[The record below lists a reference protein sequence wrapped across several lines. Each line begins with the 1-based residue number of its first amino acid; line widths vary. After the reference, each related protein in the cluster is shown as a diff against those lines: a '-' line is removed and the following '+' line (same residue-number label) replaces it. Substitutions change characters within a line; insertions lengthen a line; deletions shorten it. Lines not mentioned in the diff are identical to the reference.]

1 MACGDDETNE
11 VDTSPIVEEPTEE
24 VNTDEYVDE
33 VEDEDIYNP
42 QDTMVGSITD
52 LEPIRL
58 KDYDDDKWAFFDS
71 RETGEFVE
79 SAAFEENGR
88 LYLGLN
94 GDKIVALDFDST
106 IFWED
111 EMAATGFQTNFM
123 MDEIHIY
130 SPSMT
135 GNQSDKNYIAAL
147 SKETG
152 ERNYQI
158 DLSEYGEMS
167 EFLVDD
173 DALYVVLGINE
184 DEDESYLEDNFSL
197 HKFDKVTGERLWE
210 IDINGIKLGHGRAH
224 YYVLQQNDELIFL
237 LEKTE
242 DDLVQ
247 IVARSKVDGT
257 EVWTTVIG
265 NEDDRLD
272 GARLGRI
279 YHSNGA
285 IYIIDGYNMI
295 HVFDD
300 RTGENIAVH
309 PFNGYQPGGMVPLPI
324 VSEDIFIWQ
333 HGTEDYHH
341 MKAVNPK
348 TGEDLWVIDMA
359 GHFLV
364 DYGMVGDTLY
374 AFFGS
379 LDYDAEES
387 TFVVRINPE
396 TGEMMDSIQLGAS
409 ISAKL
414 NNFYVHMGLTESDD
428 NLVYFYDN
436 LVYLFKE

>member
-1 MACGDDETNE
+1 M
-11 VDTSPIVEEPTEE
+11 
-24 VNTDEYVDE
+24 
-33 VEDEDIYNP
+33 
-42 QDTMVGSITD
+42 
-52 LEPIRL
+52 
-58 KDYDDDKWAFFDS
+58 
-71 RETGEFVE
+71 
-79 SAAFEENGR
+79 
-88 LYLGLN
+88 N

-257 EVWTTVIG
+257 EVWTS
-265 NEDDRLD
+265 
-272 GARLGRI
+272 LG
-279 YHSNGA
+279 
-285 IYIIDGYNMI
+285 
-295 HVFDD
+295 
-300 RTGENIAVH
+300 
-309 PFNGYQPGGMVPLPI
+309 QP
-324 VSEDIFIWQ
+324 
-333 HGTEDYHH
+333 
-341 MKAVNPK
+341 A
-348 TGEDLWVIDMA
+348 
-359 GHFLV
+359 
-364 DYGMVGDTLY
+364 
-374 AFFGS
+374 
-379 LDYDAEES
+379 
-387 TFVVRINPE
+387 
-396 TGEMMDSIQLGAS
+396 
-409 ISAKL
+409 
-414 NNFYVHMGLTESDD
+414 
-428 NLVYFYDN
+428 
-436 LVYLFKE
+436 